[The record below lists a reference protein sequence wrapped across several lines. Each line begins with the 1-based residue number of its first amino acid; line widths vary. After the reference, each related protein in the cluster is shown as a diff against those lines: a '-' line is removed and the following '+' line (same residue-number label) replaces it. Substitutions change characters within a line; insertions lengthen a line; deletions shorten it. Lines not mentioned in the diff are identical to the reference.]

1 MTCEEV
7 TSRLIEMYEEEPRA
21 DVSEDIRRHIEGCAA
36 CAAMEMELRH
46 IGQLMTGTPEAFP
59 GPNLETRFGEMLRK
73 AEQEQKAARPATR
86 RLYIWRNIAAAVI
99 LLAAGIGIG
108 VYWTSSGKDT
118 ASIAQ
123 APVVKHPGDSADTR
137 LFTLLKSSSSSERIE
152 AVNYAETMTSPN
164 QKVIDALVNT
174 LDHDKNANVR
184 LACLYSLGKFADNP
198 KVRDALVNSLPR
210 QTEPIVQIVLIN
222 MLSEMKESRAIQPLQ
237 DIISNDKTPKE
248 VKNIA
253 EKGLRVM

>member
-7 TSRLIEMYEEEPRA
+7 ESRLIEGDDIPAAVREE
-21 DVSEDIRRHIEGCAA
+21 IRRHMEGCAA
-36 CAAMEMELRH
+36 CAVMERELRQVE
-46 IGQLMTGTPEAFP
+46 QLMAGTPEAYP
-59 GPNLETRFGEMLRK
+59 GPGLEKRFLQMLRT
-73 AEQEQKAARPATR
+73 AEQEQKAAHPVSRMHT
-86 RLYIWRNIAAAVI
+86 WRNIAAAVI

-108 VYWTSSGKDT
+108 VYWSSSSRGPSPLAGT
-118 ASIAQ
+118 RPAIHA
-123 APVVKHPGDSADTR
+123 GDSADRR
-137 LFTLLKSSSSSERIE
+137 LWVLLNSTSSSERIE
-152 AVNYAETMTSPN
+152 AVNYAETMAAPN
-164 QKVIDALVNT
+164 QKVIDALVST

-184 LACLYSLGKFADNP
+184 LACLYSLAKFADNP
-198 KVRDALVNSLPR
+198 KVRDALVSSLPR

-222 MLSEMKESRAIQPLQ
+222 MLSEMKESRAIRPLQ